1 MDLSNP
7 WRNFAYCVEQGNASK
22 AELISLLRSGHP
34 MPVQMQPMIAD
45 LMEGKRR
52 YKKTGPKAA
61 ISGHWSQ
68 QMAVQAALLGV
79 ARYLHTQDD
88 DDLSAIW
95 CFQRQPSKGDLEQ
108 LAADAEA
115 IELNG
120 GSARE
125 AVLEFVAAGFG
136 VSTRTLE
143 KYLSDMMK
151 G

>member
-7 WRNFAYCVEQGNASK
+7 WYNFAHHVNKGDSSK
-22 AELISLLRSGHP
+22 AELVSLLRSGHP
-34 MPVQMQPMIAD
+34 MPVQMQPLIAD

-52 YKKTGPKAA
+52 YSKTGPKAV

-68 QMAVQAALLGV
+68 QMAIQSALLGV
-79 ARYLHTQDD
+79 TRYLHTQDD

-95 CFQRQPSKGDLEQ
+95 CFQRQPSRDDLEQ
-108 LAADAEA
+108 LAADAKA
-115 IELNG
+115 IEMNG
-120 GSARE
+120 GSTRE
-125 AVLEFVAAGFG
+125 AVLEFVAAGFD